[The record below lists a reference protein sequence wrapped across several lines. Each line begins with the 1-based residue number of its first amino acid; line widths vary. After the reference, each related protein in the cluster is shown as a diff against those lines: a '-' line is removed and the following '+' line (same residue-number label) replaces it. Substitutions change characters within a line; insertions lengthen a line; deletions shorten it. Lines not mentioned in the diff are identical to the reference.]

1 MARAGLSA
9 SRRTTL
15 RRLTTL
21 VAGLLLLAGCGAGG
35 TTTTPQAPPPT
46 ASTVAETGEFNDTD
60 VMFLQM
66 AVPHH
71 RAGLEIVRL
80 AEEREV
86 RAEVKTLASAIRVTQ
101 LSEVDSMTK
110 WLADWGRPET
120 AGDTPDLHAG
130 HGGDHS
136 TSPEAI
142 AELAATPAADFEK
155 AFLNLLIGHQ
165 HNAVEIAKF
174 EREGGV
180 NPQAKELANRI
191 FDSRTAQIAQL
202 LGYLG

>member
-1 MARAGLSA
+1 
-9 SRRTTL
+9 L
-15 RRLTTL
+15 RRFAALA
-21 VAGLLLLAGCGAGG
+21 AGLLLLAGCGA
-35 TTTTPQAPPPT
+35 TPTAAPPP
-46 ASTVAETGEFNDTD
+46 ASTVVESNEFNDTD

-80 AEEREV
+80 AADRPV
-86 RAEVKTLASAIRVTQ
+86 RADVKTLAAAIEVTQ

-120 AGDTPDLHAG
+120 AGDDPRLHAG

-136 TSPEAI
+136 TSAEDI
-142 AELAATPAADFEK
+142 AELAATGPAEFEK
-155 AFLNLLIGHQ
+155 AFLNLLIAHQ
-165 HNAVEIAKF
+165 HNAVAMAKL

-180 NPQAKELANRI
+180 NPQAKDLAERI
-191 FDSRTAQIAQL
+191 FQSRTAQIAQL
-202 LGYLG
+202 LGHLG

>member
-1 MARAGLSA
+1 M
-9 SRRTTL
+9 
-15 RRLTTL
+15 RRLATL
-21 VAGLLLLAGCGAGG
+21 LAGLLVLTACGGG
-35 TTTTPQAPPPT
+35 DPTPQAAPPPT
-46 ASTVAETGEFNDTD
+46 ASTAAETAEFNDTD
-60 VMFLQM
+60 VMFLHM

-80 AEEREV
+80 AEERDI
-86 RAEVKTLASAIRVTQ
+86 RPDVKTLASAIKVTQ
-101 LSEVDSMTK
+101 LSEVDSMTQ
-110 WLADWGRPET
+110 WLADWGQPES
-120 AGDTPDLHAG
+120 AGDTPELHAG

-142 AELAATPAADFEK
+142 AELAATPAADFET

-165 HNAVEIAKF
+165 HNAVEIAKL
-174 EREGGV
+174 EREGGA

-191 FDSRTAQIAQL
+191 FESRTAQIAQL

>member
-1 MARAGLSA
+1 M
-9 SRRTTL
+9 
-15 RRLTTL
+15 RRLAAL
-21 VAGLLLLAGCGAGG
+21 VAGALVLAGCGS
-35 TTTTPQAPPPT
+35 TPAASPPPAPT
-46 ASTVAETGEFNDTD
+46 AVESNEFNQTD

-66 AVPHH
+66 SVPHH
-71 RAGLEIVRL
+71 KAGLEIVRL
-80 AEEREV
+80 AKDGPV
-86 RAEVKTLASAIRVTQ
+86 RAEVKTLAAAIEVTQ

-110 WLADWGRPET
+110 WLADWKQPET
-120 AGDTPDLHAG
+120 AGDDPQLHAG

-142 AELAATPAADFEK
+142 AEVAATGSAEFEK

-165 HNAVEIAKF
+165 HNAVAMAKL

-180 NPQAKELANRI
+180 NPQAKELAERI
-191 FDSRTAQIAQL
+191 FHSRTAQIAQM